1 MLGLRMATDDSIRGK
16 LVQYEEPAWEPL
28 LNLLG
33 TERVGD
39 FMWMHEVALDTG
51 ERVHAYKHID
61 TRRYIH
67 LSDMGKTCAYVDRER
82 YRPIP
87 AFEAAELALPPELW
101 DEPFSLSANGADA
114 HLEKDPPS

>member
-1 MLGLRMATDDSIRGK
+1 MATDDGIRGK
-16 LVQYEEPAWEPL
+16 LVQYEEPTWEPL

-33 TERVGD
+33 AERVGE

-67 LSDMGKTCAYVDRER
+67 LSDAGKTYTCVDRER
-82 YRPIP
+82 YGPMP
-87 AFEAAELALPPELW
+87 AFEAAELTLPPADLRK
-101 DEPFSLSANGADA
+101 PLTSSAVATSAD
-114 HLEKDPPS
+114 LDTDPPS